1 MGLPVAGE
9 LEGEDALKLKSA
21 ELQGE
26 DALKLKSAGG
36 ERRKKRGGH
45 EALHEVD
52 LLRSGQPGASRDT

>member
-9 LEGEDALKLKSA
+9 LE
-21 ELQGE
+21 GE